1 MLPSYKRV
9 TVGSRPTLR
18 TNTQKNMDDTII
30 QEFGCKVCGEPIEEY
45 GICQDCI
52 EAHVDSDGN

>member
-1 MLPSYKRV
+1 
-9 TVGSRPTLR
+9 LR